1 LGFSNVHGIPGL
13 PAVSREA
20 RILDGRAP
28 AAAMRERV
36 AEVVADRRAAGEPAP
51 SLATIVVGHR
61 PAADAY
67 AIAIDRACARTGV
80 SFALHEF
87 GAEAGQQSLE
97 ARVASLNGDSTVSGI
112 VLQLPLPEH
121 LDAHRLLELI
131 DPAKD
136 VDGLGL
142 AWASRPGHPEVLV
155 PATAKGIV
163 ALLDHHG
170 IELAGRRAVV
180 VGRSE
185 LVGRPVATLLS
196 RRDSTVTVCHSRSR
210 DLEQEC
216 RRAEVLIAAAGK
228 PHLIDEAHVRRGATV
243 VDVGIHR
250 RDDALI
256 GDVDYEAVRRRAG
269 AVTPVPGGVG
279 PMTVA
284 SLLENTLAAA
294 RRSRSPAPALG

>member
-1 LGFSNVHGIPGL
+1 MGFSNVRGVPGL
-13 PAVSREA
+13 SAVSREA
-20 RILDGRAP
+20 RLLDGRAP
-28 AAAMRERV
+28 AAEIRKSV
-36 AEVVADRRAAGEPAP
+36 AEEVAGRQAAGEPAP
-51 SLATIVVGHR
+51 TLATIAVGHR

-67 AIAIDRACARTGV
+67 AMAIDGACGRTGI
-80 SFALHEF
+80 SFSLHEF
-87 GAEAGQQSLE
+87 GAEAGQESLE
-97 ARVASLNGDSTVSGI
+97 ARIAALNDDSTVSGI
-112 VLQLPLPEH
+112 VVQLPLPDH

-131 DPAKD
+131 DPGKD

-142 AWASRPGHPEVLV
+142 AWASRPGHPDALV

-170 IELAGRRAVV
+170 VELAGRRAVV

-216 RRAEVLIAAAGK
+216 RRAELLIAAAGK
-228 PHLIDEAHVRRGATV
+228 THLIGEAHVRRGATV

-250 RDDALI
+250 RGESLT
-256 GDVDYEAVRRRAG
+256 GDVDYEAVRRLAG
-269 AVTPVPGGVG
+269 AVSPVPGGVG
-279 PMTVA
+279 PMTIA
-284 SLLENTLAAA
+284 SLLENTLAASKA
-294 RRSRSPAPALG
+294 RVPA